1 MDTREMI
8 RSLIALGFTEQGIAL
23 TIDVH
28 QSTIS
33 RILSGNI
40 KDPKGSLV
48 KAVKKIFDKYAST
61 KVA

>member
-1 MDTREMI
+1 MDTRDKI

-23 TIDVH
+23 TIEVH

-48 KAVKKIFDKYAST
+48 KAINKIFDQYTPS